1 MATTIQLRRG
11 TAEFWESENPVL
23 FPGEMGVEMHKGEPC
38 AFKVGDGETP
48 WKELPYSPNAPG
60 EGGGGPGGGGED
72 IPDLV
77 LFYNNGKV

>member
-1 MATTIQLRRG
+1 MPTRIQLRRG
-11 TAEFWESENPVL
+11 SAEFWESENPIL
-23 FPGEMGVEMHKGEPC
+23 FPGEMGIEEHPGAPS

-60 EGGGGPGGGGED
+60 SGGGSGED